1 MYLKAHRVLK
11 RLIKEGKR
19 DFAIFPYG
27 KGAMVVRDVL
37 NNQFGIKEKLII
49 SDSLREASEL
59 DNVVSLS
66 EFKDMQTDD
75 IVVLLSSD
83 KNEDNYYND
92 LRTELWNFFP
102 MEKTVDVYSISMYF
116 DPQMFEETSFHP
128 DARFASFEILARHIY
143 KNDVDGDVAEVGV
156 YRGDSAK
163 QIARL
168 FPNRKLYIFDT
179 FEGFHSNDFTEEE
192 SNVINPAGMVGRFND
207 TSIDVALNNI
217 GRWVDVIPR
226 KGYFP
231 DTAEGLE
238 ENRFA
243 FVSLDTDL
251 YHPILSGLQFFYPRL
266 SEGGFIIIHD
276 AFLHPGAERAIR
288 EFCTEGKIGYVPM
301 LDEFRSAVLAKPL

>member
-1 MYLKAHRVLK
+1 
-11 RLIKEGKR
+11 
-19 DFAIFPYG
+19 
-27 KGAMVVRDVL
+27 MVVRDVL
-37 NNQFGIKEKLII
+37 NNQFGIKDKLII

-143 KNDVDGDVAEVGV
+143 KNDVEGDVAEVGV

-168 FPNRKLYIFDT
+168 FPDRKLYIFDT
-179 FEGFHSNDFTEEE
+179 FEGFHANDCTEEE
-192 SNVINPAGMVGRFND
+192 NNLINSAIQERRFCD
-207 TSIDVALNNI
+207 TSLELVLNRI
-217 GRWVDVIPR
+217 GRWADVIPK

-231 DTAEGLE
+231 DTAKGMED
-238 ENRFA
+238 NKFA

-251 YHPILSGLQFFYPRL
+251 YQPILSGLEFFYPRL
-266 SEGGFIIIHD
+266 SNGGYIIIHD
-276 AFLHPGAERAIR
+276 VFRIAGVERAIK
-288 EFCTEGKIGYVPM
+288 EFCTTERIGYVPM
-301 LDEFRSAVLAKPL
+301 LDEWKSAVIAKPL